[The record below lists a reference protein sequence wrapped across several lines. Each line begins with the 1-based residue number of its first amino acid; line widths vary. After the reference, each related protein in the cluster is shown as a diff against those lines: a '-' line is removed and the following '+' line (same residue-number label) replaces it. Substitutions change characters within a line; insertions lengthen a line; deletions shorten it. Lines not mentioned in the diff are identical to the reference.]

1 MGSGGG
7 GGGGH
12 KKRPKRKEAEPLSAS
27 DDENVMGGEQL
38 SPANAT
44 RSAAGGKRSS
54 LGGTFPAMG
63 LSPPLLKAIQRKG
76 YRLPT
81 PIQRKCI
88 PPLLAGRDV
97 VGMARTGSGKT
108 AAFLLPLL
116 YHLREHSLKVGIR
129 GLILSPS
136 RELALQTATMLRELS
151 RFTNLRTVAL
161 VGGENL
167 EEQFAQLATNPDIL
181 VATPGRLMHVCV
193 ETRLSL
199 RQVQFVVWDE
209 ADRLMEDAL
218 MAGQMREIVERLPE
232 TRQTALFSAT
242 LPQALAEFAQ
252 AGLRNP
258 LLVRLDVESK
268 LSPDLSLTCL
278 HIKSEQKDA
287 ALLLL
292 LGRITALS
300 RGGVGRRKPAKDTS
314 ASAVG
319 AGRESQL
326 TVIFVATKHHVEYLQ
341 ELLGSTYNLPCT
353 YIYGA
358 LDQTARKQALELF
371 RRGTKPIL
379 IVTDV
384 AARGI
389 DVPLLDNVINYDF
402 PSSPKLFVHRVGR
415 VARAGRPG
423 RAFSLVCPDE
433 LPYLL
438 DLQLFLGKE
447 LVSAAAA
454 AAGNSGGATAAWEAP
469 SNATTLCF
477 GDIPQWLLDD
487 EEDTL
492 QRRREQSGTLHSLL
506 GVMNNATRLYRRT
519 RPTASPESHR
529 RAKEFTER
537 YPLLGAHPFFGP
549 TLEQPSA
556 GRGTTATTMA
566 LETSVLVQA
575 IHQFKPKRASHL
587 SLAVPVSAL
596 VTKSKQLRLQTRT
609 QAPTQALIGSKTGPS
624 EESPESAPRQGDS
637 VRDHAHYLSY
647 TKADAQSE
655 SGYALVRGGGGGASF
670 AEQARQAIFDLGAT
684 RSMANDDVSVK
695 GKRGRR
701 RGPTNEHP
709 TLGGGEARKG
719 DEQQRRNKLIR
730 TEVGTQVPASF
741 RTDLYDRWR
750 ARTHLDIQRPGE
762 QESEVASGRARAIL
776 QSSDE
781 RRKWRGK
788 QLASSARKGRRKV
801 EGRNRGT

>member
-1 MGSGGG
+1 
-7 GGGGH
+7 
-12 KKRPKRKEAEPLSAS
+12 
-27 DDENVMGGEQL
+27 
-38 SPANAT
+38 
-44 RSAAGGKRSS
+44 
-54 LGGTFPAMG
+54 MG
-63 LSPPLLKAIQRKG
+63 LPPPLLKAIQRKG

-136 RELALQTATMLRELS
+136 RELALQTATILRELA
-151 RFTNLRTVAL
+151 RFTNLRTVVL
-161 VGGENL
+161 VGGDNL
-167 EEQFAQLATNPDIL
+167 EEQFAQLATNPDIV

-193 ETRLSL
+193 EARLSL
-199 RQVQFVVWDE
+199 RQVQFVIWDE
-209 ADRLMEDAL
+209 ADRLMEDAT
-218 MAGQMREIVERLPE
+218 MAGQMREIGERLPE
-232 TRQTALFSAT
+232 IRQTALFSAT

-292 LGRITALS
+292 LNRITAIP
-300 RGGVGRRKPAKDTS
+300 GRKDEGTGKRVSERSPNS
-314 ASAVG
+314 ASSSSSSVG
-319 AGRESQL
+319 AAQL

-341 ELLGSTYNLPCT
+341 ELLGSTYNFPCT

-358 LDQTARKQALELF
+358 LDQTARKQAIELF
-371 RRGTKPIL
+371 RRGIKPIL

-402 PSSPKLFVHRVGR
+402 PPSPKLFVHRVGR

-447 LVSAAAA
+447 LVSATAAA
-454 AAGNSGGATAAWEAP
+454 TTTTTAGTLGSKGTPINATAAWGAS
-469 SNATTLCF
+469 SNTVCF
-477 GDIPQWLLDD
+477 GNIPQWLLDE

-506 GVMNNATRLYRRT
+506 GVMTNANRLYRRT

-529 RAKEFTER
+529 RAKEFNDQ
-537 YPLLGAHPFFGP
+537 YPLLGPHPFFNSP
-549 TLEQPSA
+549 SEQQS
-556 GRGTTATTMA
+556 TIMTTTSTATAMA
-566 LETSVLVQA
+566 VEASALVQA

-587 SLAVPVSAL
+587 SLAVPTSTL
-596 VTKSKQLRLQTRT
+596 VAKSQQLKFPIQT
-609 QAPTQALIGSKTGPS
+609 PIDSKTGGPS
-624 EESPESAPRQGDS
+624 ERSLGGDHRQGDG
-637 VRDHAHYLSY
+637 VRDHDHYLSY
-647 TKADAQSE
+647 TKAGAQSE
-655 SGYALVRGGGGGASF
+655 LGYALARGGGTTSTGTSF
-670 AEQARQAIFDLGAT
+670 AEQARQAIFDLSAT
-684 RSMANDDVSVK
+684 RGMADDDLPAK

-701 RGPTNEHP
+701 RGPINDP
-709 TLGGGEARKG
+709 IMGGGTHKG

-750 ARTHLDIQRPGE
+750 ARTHLDIQQPGE
-762 QESEVASGRARAIL
+762 QESEAASTRAKAIL

-788 QLASSARKGRRKV
+788 QLASSTKKGKRKV
-801 EGRNRGT
+801 DGKSRA